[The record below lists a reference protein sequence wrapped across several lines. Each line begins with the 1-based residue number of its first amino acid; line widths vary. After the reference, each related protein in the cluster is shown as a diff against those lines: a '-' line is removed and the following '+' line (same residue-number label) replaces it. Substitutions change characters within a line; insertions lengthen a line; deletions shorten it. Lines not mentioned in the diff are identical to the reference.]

1 MDDADRAERAATWM
15 HKDDLF
21 KSRKQEGPRPKIASL
36 CLFCG
41 EVIEEIGQTED
52 GIRKARRVEWAEK
65 TSCLSALWL
74 RSNRVG

>member
-15 HKDDLF
+15 HKEELF

-52 GIRKARRVEWAEK
+52 GIRKARRWCSAECRDMWEK
-65 TSCLSALWL
+65 EQRNGLG
-74 RSNRVG
+74 R